1 MYNNR
6 SACPT
11 TPVTAVVPSTYIV
24 QRQPDPIIEAACM
37 AAAGGRIEDMQHAIA
52 LLHERKAARAADAQA
67 IEAHRASLAYLNHAG
82 SL

>member
-1 MYNNR
+1 MFTSR

-11 TPVTAVVPSTYIV
+11 SPVTAVVPSTYIV

-37 AAAGGRIEDMQHAIA
+37 AAAGGKLEHLQHAIA
-52 LLHERKAARAADAQA
+52 LLHERKARRAAEWQA
-67 IEAHRASLAYLNHAG
+67 IEAQRASLAYINHSG